1 MKIGSVSVASIFNS
15 FPRLIQLIY
24 VATSAMISRVLLLS
38 TLSKRLKDKVGV
50 IFAALIGHLKYGL
63 SMMTLEKLS
72 LKLILTVSISLAIS
86 VAQRRIREVQS
97 NVITRA
103 VSKVSM

>member
-50 IFAALIGHLKYGL
+50 IFAASTGPQKYGL
-63 SMMTLEKLS
+63 LMMTLAKLS
-72 LKLILTVSISLAIS
+72 QKSTLTASISLAIS
-86 VAQRRIREVQS
+86 VAQRRIREVRS